1 MAMTGK
7 ALELKGL
14 LEPTVTS
21 LGLELLGVEFSPS
34 AGNTLLRLY
43 IDAPERP
50 VAIEDCEAVSREVSA
65 NLDISD
71 PIASEYTLEVS
82 SPGIDRPLFTA
93 EQFSKWIGEQAKIS
107 LSLPQ
112 DGRRRIQGFIQSVDA
127 DAVSLLV
134 DGKAFVV
141 SVSNMDK
148 ARLVPDYEALGLVA
162 TPKGG
167 RKKLAPNKQ

>member
-7 ALELKGL
+7 ALELKAL
-14 LEPTVTS
+14 LEPTVIS
-21 LGLELLGVEFSPS
+21 LGLELLGIEFSPS
-34 AGNTLLRLY
+34 AGNTLLRIY

-65 NLDISD
+65 NLDVSD

-82 SPGIDRPLFTA
+82 SPGIDRPLFTVA
-93 EQFSKWIGEQAKIS
+93 QFARWTGEQAKVS
-107 LSLPQ
+107 LSMPQ
-112 DGRRRIQGFIQSVDA
+112 DGRRRLQGIIQSVSA

-134 DGKAFVV
+134 DGKEFVV
-141 SVSNMDK
+141 SINNMDK

-167 RKKLAPNKQ
+167 RKKPAP